1 MAAQLSKEMKERA
14 QNIPVVILRQ
24 HMPDIIARRKGE
36 LVRALWLKDP
46 NKLIN
51 LATYYTI
58 NKERSF
64 YLIKKKKEIK
74 KELDSKKLLR
84 LKGKHENDADNDFIV
99 KCNDVLQDD
108 GRKEVYIKIK
118 VHSKR
123 RKYRGEDPNTLKPME
138 ITLRK
143 GLSVFI
149 VFHED
154 KNVLECRAKS
164 PYKAEYARMALGK
177 LMFNDVEAFEK
188 IILSPEQHKKLD
200 PNTRFKKAI
209 VTKLRFSGTNEITLK
224 GEDVQNTI
232 GVLKTQ
238 HNLDLEKIGDV
249 ELIKGELSTMPL
261 KFNYDGKIS
270 AKKSVDDPYAHIK
283 GLL

>member
-1 MAAQLSKEMKERA
+1 MAARLSKEMKELA

-24 HMPDIIARRKGE
+24 HVSNVIARRKEE
-36 LVRALWLKDP
+36 LVRALWLKDS

-64 YLIKKKKEIK
+64 YLIKKKVDIK

-84 LKGKHENDADNDFIV
+84 LKGKYGNDTDNDFIV
-99 KCNDVLQDD
+99 KCNDVLLDD
-108 GRKEVYIKIK
+108 DRKEVYIKIK

-123 RKYRGEDPNTLKPME
+123 RKYKGEDPDTLKPE
-138 ITLRK
+138 VITLRK

-154 KNVLECRAKS
+154 KNVLECRTKS
-164 PYKAEYARMALGK
+164 SYKAEYARIALGK
-177 LMFNDVEAFEK
+177 LIFNDTEAFEK
-188 IILSPEQHKKLD
+188 IILTPEQHKKLD
-200 PNTRFKKAI
+200 LNTRFKKAI

-232 GVLKTQ
+232 VVLKAQ
-238 HNLDLEKIGDV
+238 HNLDLEKLGNV
-249 ELIKGELSTMPL
+249 ALIKGELSTLPL

-270 AKKSVDDPYAHIK
+270 AKKSVEDPYMHIK